1 MKISKAIMIIAT
13 IAISMS
19 MLIASTNVQ
28 ADTEDMAATTLI
40 GTVVDATTDEGIA
53 GAEVTIEDMDQSVT
67 TDEYGTF
74 IIENLEEGTYTV
86 TVNAEGYIT
95 AEEEVEITAE
105 GASVEF
111 VLEAEEN

>member
-13 IAISMS
+13 IAFSMS
-19 MLIASTNVQ
+19 MLLASANAQVVT
-28 ADTEDMAATTLI
+28 DSTAATTLI

-53 GAEVTIEDMDQSVT
+53 GAEVTIEDTDQSVT

-74 IIENLEEGTYTV
+74 TIENLEEGTYTV
-86 TVNAEGYIT
+86 KVNAEGYIT
-95 AEEEVEITAE
+95 AEKEVEITEE

-111 VLEAEEN
+111 VLETEEK